1 MSKKISIFLA
11 SVIFIVIIIA
21 AGCSAGVDE
30 GVISFA
36 DSAAEECLIALNNKD
51 YDSYRHNMDNA
62 MLEAVPEQEFVKFYS
77 YLENTIGQY
86 VPGSKNYSQSRIQS
100 GINVVI
106 YEADYTEE
114 TEKVKISIA
123 VSESEEGKYQ
133 VSGTW
138 FDSPKLRETEYK

>member
-1 MSKKISIFLA
+1 
-11 SVIFIVIIIA
+11 
-21 AGCSAGVDE
+21 
-30 GVISFA
+30 
-36 DSAAEECLIALNNKD
+36 
-51 YDSYRHNMDNA
+51 MDNA
-62 MLEAVPEQEFVKFYS
+62 MLEAVPEQEVPEQEFVKFYS

-114 TEKVKISIA
+114 TEKVKVSIA
-123 VSESEEGKYQ
+123 VSESEEEKYQ

>member
-1 MSKKISIFLA
+1 MSKKILIFLTLA
-11 SVIFIVIIIA
+11 MLVLTIA
-21 AGCSAGVDE
+21 TVGCKVNE

-51 YDSYRHNMDNA
+51 YDSYRNNMDDA

-77 YLENTIGQY
+77 YLENAIGQY
-86 VPGSKNYSQSRIQS
+86 VPGSKNYSQSIVQS

-106 YEADYTEE
+106 YEADYTKE
-114 TEKVKISIA
+114 TEKVKVSIA
-123 VSESEEGKYQ
+123 VSEPEEGKYQ
-133 VSGTW
+133 ISGTW